1 LNVKKELFLA
11 PIHEY
16 TNYPFRELCKKY
28 KAKYSLVPLVSS
40 MGLISNKEY
49 VEKVDYFDEKD
60 VGIQLFGSD
69 PVIIGKASEILIKK
83 FHNLKWIDINS
94 GCPSRN
100 VIQSGGGSALLKHPK
115 LVKEIIKEVKSRDV
129 KVSVKMRLC
138 NTDEKTFNF
147 VKEIEPDFLIVHGR
161 TVEQMYSGKANWEKI
176 KEIKKKSNL
185 DIVGNGDISNQLES
199 KEKINEKMC
208 DAVMIGRKAMSNPG
222 CFSNKEISK
231 KNKIEFVLEYL
242 DILKE
247 KEYYEK
253 ITLTRVK
260 ALNILKGFDN
270 SSNVRKEVSLCKNVE
285 EIVKILKNEGDFGC
299 Y

>member
-1 LNVKKELFLA
+1 MFLA

-28 KAKYSLVPLVSS
+28 NAKYSLVPLVSS
-40 MGLISNKEY
+40 MGIVSNEKY
-49 VEKVDYFDEKD
+49 VEKIDYFNEENT
-60 VGIQLFGSD
+60 GIQLFGSK
-69 PVIIGKASEILIKK
+69 PEIMGKASEIIIKK

-115 LVKEIIKEVKSRDV
+115 IVKEIVKEIKSRDV

-147 VKEIEPDFLIVHGR
+147 IKEIEPDFLIVHGR
-161 TVEQMYSGKANWEKI
+161 TVEQMYSGEADWGKI
-176 KEIKKKSNL
+176 KEIKKKCNFP
-185 DIVGNGDISNQLES
+185 IIGNGDLENQIEG
-199 KEKINEKMC
+199 KEKIKDKYC
-208 DAVMIGRKAMSNPG
+208 DGVMMGRKAMSNPG
-222 CFSNKEISK
+222 CFSNFEIKKE
-231 KNKIEFVLEYL
+231 NKIKFLREYIE
-242 DILKE
+242 ILKE

-253 ITLTRVK
+253 ITLTKVK
-260 ALNILKGFDN
+260 ALNILKGFQE
-270 SSNVRKEVSLCKNVE
+270 SSNVRKKISTVKNIK
-285 EIVKILKNEGDFGC
+285 EIEKILETESDFGC